1 MPQQI
6 NLCTPVLLKQK
17 RYFSAQTLLQ
27 TMAVLAVLGGGLAT
41 YGVWSLQSAKL
52 ALQTTSSVRAPEL
65 ASLRTAVASQN
76 SGMDSSGPGLDRQLL
91 AAREQLKERLNTL
104 AELRRGLMAP
114 GQGHSAR
121 LQLVA
126 QSIPDQVWITQVR
139 GDELQL
145 EVAGFTDEP
154 TALNDW
160 VAKLAQSP
168 LLQGQQLTRIKV
180 ERAELAPIAGLARSA
195 QTASAPAPVVVP
207 ARAPWA
213 FTLVSMFPPASRPL
227 PNAKP

>member
-6 NLCTPVLLKQK
+6 NLFTPVLLTQK

-27 TMAVLAVLGGGLAT
+27 TLAIFAVLGGGLAA

-52 ALQTTSSVRAPEL
+52 ALQATSAARAPEL
-65 ASLRTAVASQN
+65 ASLRTAVASYKL
-76 SGMDSSGPGLDRQLL
+76 GTESSGLGLERQLQ
-91 AAREQLKERLNTL
+91 AARAQLKERQNTL

-121 LQLVA
+121 LQWVA
-126 QSIPDQVWITQVR
+126 QSIPDPVWVTQVR
-139 GDELQL
+139 GDAQQL

-154 TALNDW
+154 AALNDW
-160 VAKLAQSP
+160 VARLAQSP
-168 LLQGQQLTRIKV
+168 LLHGQQLTRVKV
-180 ERAELAPIAGLARSA
+180 ERAELASGAGLARSA
-195 QTASAPAPVVVP
+195 QPASAPVVGR

-213 FTLVSMFPPASRPL
+213 FTLVSVLPPVGQSVPGD
-227 PNAKP
+227 KP

>member
-27 TMAVLAVLGGGLAT
+27 TLAIFAALGGGLAA

-52 ALQTTSSVRAPEL
+52 ALQATSAARGPEL
-65 ASLRTAVASQN
+65 ISLRAAVAN
-76 SGMDSSGPGLDRQLL
+76 HHLVTESSGLGIDRQLQG
-91 AAREQLKERLNTL
+91 ARAQLKERQNTL
-104 AELRRGLMAP
+104 VELRRGLMAS

-139 GDELQL
+139 GDALQL
-145 EVAGFTDEP
+145 QVSGFTEEP
-154 TALNDW
+154 MALNDW

-168 LLQGQQLTRIKV
+168 LLQGQQLTRVRV
-180 ERAELAPIAGLARSA
+180 ERAELATGAGLARSA
-195 QTASAPAPVVVP
+195 QPASAPVV
-207 ARAPWA
+207 ARARPPWA
-213 FTLVSMFPPASRPL
+213 FTLVSVLPPVGPSVPGD
-227 PNAKP
+227 KP